1 MDRPSPALRVG
12 IAGLGMAGSI
22 MIPPLRQHSEA
33 VLTAAAEPDGQLR
46 AAFSADFEC
55 PVFASVEELVASD
68 EVDAVYI
75 ATPHQYHRDHAVLAA
90 SHGKHVV
97 VEKPMALTVADC
109 DAMIE
114 AAEAAGTVLIVG
126 HTHGFDAPVREMRRI
141 IDSGS
146 VGALRMV
153 LSFNFTDFLY
163 RPRRPEELDTARGGG
178 ILFNQIPHQVEII
191 RSLTDSEL
199 LSVTATTGVFDPM
212 RPTEGA
218 VMAQFGFADGTAAS
232 LTYSGY
238 DRFDSDELHGWVGEG
253 GQSKQAGHGV
263 TRNANRKMQSS
274 GNEAR
279 MRADMYGYGG
289 TLSRYLAASASPSNH
304 PHFGFLVAVCER
316 GDLRHTEDGIVVY
329 ADEGREVVP
338 LPSPRPG
345 GGRSEVI
352 DELCDAVLRKRP
364 PRHCGRFARQT
375 LAASLAI
382 LESANAGRQVF
393 LK

>member
-1 MDRPSPALRVG
+1 MDRSSPVLRVG

-22 MIPPLRQHSEA
+22 MIPPLRQHSESA
-33 VLTAAAEPDGQLR
+33 LTAAAEPDSQLR
-46 AAFSADFEC
+46 AAFSTDFDC

-68 EVDAVYI
+68 DVDAVYI

-114 AAEAAGTVLIVG
+114 AAEAAGTALIVG

-199 LSVTATTGVFDPM
+199 LSVTAATGVFDPM

-218 VMAQFGFADGTAAS
+218 VMAQFGFVDGTTAS

-238 DRFDSDELHGWVGEG
+238 DHFDSDELHGWIGEG
-253 GQSKQAGHGV
+253 GQPKQAGHGA
-263 TRNANRKMQSS
+263 TRSTNRKMQSS

-289 TLSRYLAASASPSNH
+289 TLSRYLAASASPANH

-329 ADEGREVVP
+329 TDEGREVVP
-338 LPSPRPG
+338 LPLPRPG

-393 LK
+393 VK